1 MKVSDLDTPVLVL
14 DIDVLKGNIEYMRD
28 VTRAAGIHYR
38 PHTKTHKSSTI
49 AHMQRDAG
57 AVGVCCAKLGEA
69 EVMAANG
76 VDNILITTPVIGEN
90 KIGRLIQ
97 ARNQAGIAVVADH
110 ESNIAML
117 AQMARASGTRLDV
130 LVEID
135 VGQGRCGVS
144 NPSEALRLAQ
154 AIDHDPVLRFGGI
167 QGYQGRLQM
176 IDNIAEREAG
186 NLAAMD
192 RLKSVASLLEQ
203 HGVTVPVRTGGGTG
217 TSPFDL
223 DLSALTEIQPGSYV
237 FMDAV
242 YGQIGWPSANRPP
255 FRQALHILTAVISK
269 PEATRVVV
277 DAGLKAASSDH
288 GAPTVAGYS
297 FEFAG
302 DEHGVVRGRDN
313 GEVSLSVGDKLQL
326 VPSHCDTTVN
336 LHDQYIVI
344 QGDSVVDVWPIEA
357 RGKTQ

>member
-14 DIDVLKGNIEYMRD
+14 DVDILNSNIESMWEM
-28 VTRAAGIHYR
+28 TRTAGLHYR
-38 PHTKTHKSSTI
+38 PHTKTHKSAAI
-49 AHMQRDAG
+49 ARMQRDAG

-69 EVMAANG
+69 EIMAANG
-76 VDNILITTPVIGEN
+76 IDNILITTPVIGES

-97 ARNQAGIAVVADH
+97 ARNQANIAVVADH
-110 ESNIAML
+110 HSNIAML
-117 AQMARASGTRLDV
+117 AQMARASGTPLDV

-144 NPSEALRLAQ
+144 SPEEALRLAQ
-154 AIDHDPVLRFGGI
+154 AIDHEPVLRFGGV

-176 IDNIAEREAG
+176 INDTAEREAG
-186 NLAAMD
+186 NFAAMEL
-192 RLKSVASLLEQ
+192 LKTVASLLEQ
-203 HGVTVPVRTGGGTG
+203 QGINVPVRTGGGTG

-223 DLSALTEIQPGSYV
+223 DLAALSEIQPGSYV

-242 YGQIGWPSANRPP
+242 YGQIGWPAANRPP
-255 FRQALHILTAVISK
+255 FQQALHILTSVISK
-269 PEATRVVV
+269 PNATRVVV

-288 GAPTVAGYS
+288 GAPNVTGYL

-302 DEHGVVRGRDN
+302 DEHGIVRRHDDGK
-313 GEVSLSVGDKLQL
+313 VTLSIGDKLQI

-336 LHDQYIVI
+336 LHDQYMVI
-344 QGDSVVDVWPIEA
+344 QGGNVVDVWPIDA